1 MESTPVPAFGISF
14 AEFFRIYSG
23 GISDIKIGK
32 MAAGISWAFFMSLF
46 PLILFLLSLLP
57 YLPHYEELQEYILTV
72 LLSNILPE
80 NVYGQVRNYIVETFI
95 PNIENLS
102 PLTVLLSLIFATN
115 GTHQLVDGFNHN
127 QVRRSFIKDYSV
139 SLLITSLFIAALIL
153 SILGIYYAEVVTK
166 LLNSEKNLS
175 WIAENLTA
183 IISFVSFPLFYF
195 LLLSG
200 FYWLGT
206 ERIHRWVHALPGAL
220 LTTVLFMLVTYL
232 FAIFLKNFARY
243 NVLYGSIGTMIALM
257 VWVNL
262 NIIIILLGNELNL
275 SVRKMKNTKVKIEH
289 SDPATPEP

>member
-1 MESTPVPAFGISF
+1 MPAFGISF

-102 PLTVLLSLIFATN
+102 PLTVLFSLIFATN

>member
-1 MESTPVPAFGISF
+1 
-14 AEFFRIYSG
+14 
-23 GISDIKIGK
+23 

-80 NVYGQVRNYIVETFI
+80 NVYGQVRSYIVETFI

-102 PLTVLLSLIFATN
+102 PLTVLFSLIFATN

-127 QVRRSFIKDYSV
+127 RVRRSFIKDYSV

>member
-1 MESTPVPAFGISF
+1 MPAFGISF

-80 NVYGQVRNYIVETFI
+80 NVYGQVRSYIVETFI

-102 PLTVLLSLIFATN
+102 PLTVLFSLIFATN

-289 SDPATPEP
+289 SDPATPAP

>member
-1 MESTPVPAFGISF
+1 MPAFGISF

-80 NVYGQVRNYIVETFI
+80 NVYGQVRSYIVETFI

-102 PLTVLLSLIFATN
+102 PLTVLFSLIFATN

>member
-1 MESTPVPAFGISF
+1 MPAFGISF

>member
-1 MESTPVPAFGISF
+1 MPAFGISF

-80 NVYGQVRNYIVETFI
+80 NVYGQVRSYIVETFI